1 MILDAND
8 LHISIDD
15 KSKALLLG
23 DEEDSKELMNC
34 GKRYVNGIENKAL
47 HSTCSSIND
56 ETATQEKAADELR
69 TDVEGN
75 EKLSRVPQNTDHGDV
90 QQDED
95 FVAKDLL
102 CFAWQIA
109 RGMVSTEMILLTNR
123 TKTKGYNVKKIQLVI
138 KAIIF

>member
-23 DEEDSKELMNC
+23 DEEDSKQLMNY
-34 GKRYVNGIENKAL
+34 GKRYVNGIDNKAL
-47 HSTCSSIND
+47 HSTCWSMND
-56 ETATQEKAADELR
+56 ETATQEKTADELR

-75 EKLSRVPQNTDHGDV
+75 EKLSRVPQNTDYGDV

-109 RGMVSTEMILLTNR
+109 RGMVSTEKILLTNR
-123 TKTKGYNVKKIQLVI
+123 TKTKGYNGKKIQLVI

>member
-23 DEEDSKELMNC
+23 DEEDSKQLMNY
-34 GKRYVNGIENKAL
+34 GKRYVNGIDNKAL
-47 HSTCSSIND
+47 HSTCWSMND
-56 ETATQEKAADELR
+56 ETATQEKTADELR